1 MAMTETVTKASALAA
16 IDDERA
22 GWETLVTEVGPDR
35 LEEPAF
41 AGGWSFRDITA
52 HLMGWRQY
60 SIARLEAGVKGQPE
74 PPAPWPSDLQEDDEI
89 NAWLYERDR
98 NIPTSKVMKTAS
110 NSYERLRNVV
120 DAMPEEALNDPN
132 WLPWFEGEPLGPFI
146 VDRRYF
152 GHLHEEHEPDIRAWL
167 AKTA

>member
-1 MAMTETVTKASALAA
+1 MTETITKENVLAA

-22 GWETLVTEVGPDR
+22 GWEALVAEVGPDR

-52 HLMGWRQY
+52 HLMGWRLY
-60 SIARLEAGVKGQPE
+60 GIARLEAAAKGDPE
-74 PPAPWPSDLQEDDEI
+74 PPAPWPSDLEEDDEI
-89 NAWLYERDR
+89 NAWFYDRDR
-98 NIPTSKVMKTAS
+98 NIPTSEVMQTAS
-110 NSYERLRNVV
+110 NSYQRLH
-120 DAMPEEALNDPN
+120 DAISALPDEALTKPDYFD
-132 WLPWFEGEPLGPFI
+132 WTEGTPLGTWF
-146 VDRRYF
+146 VDRAYF